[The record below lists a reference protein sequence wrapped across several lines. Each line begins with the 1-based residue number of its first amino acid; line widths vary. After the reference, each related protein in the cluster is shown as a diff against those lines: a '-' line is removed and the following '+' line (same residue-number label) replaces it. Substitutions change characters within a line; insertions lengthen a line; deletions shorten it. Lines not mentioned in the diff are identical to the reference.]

1 MALPKLNETLNFEM
15 NVPSTGQK
23 VKYRPYLVKEEK
35 VLLQAFESGDPKTCL
50 EAMTDT
56 LSACLDE
63 RAALD
68 VGTLAT
74 FDVEYMFVKVR
85 SKSVGE
91 NSDLVVNCAECK
103 HENPVRV
110 NLDEI
115 EIDIPEKENVISIT
129 DDVSV
134 EMQYPTYEMLSKQD
148 FDKVQKEDMNAA
160 MSMIST
166 SIAAILTEEE
176 RIETD
181 TLSSEEVIDF
191 ISSMT
196 ATQLKRLADFMENMP
211 ALKHD
216 VQFKCQACGHDNEM
230 ELKGLSDFF

>member
-15 NVPSTGQK
+15 KVPSTGQK

-56 LSACLDE
+56 LSACIDE
-63 RAALD
+63 RSALD
-68 VGTLAT
+68 VGSLAT

-91 NSDLVVNCAECK
+91 NSDLVINCAECK

-110 NLDEI
+110 NLDEVEI
-115 EIDIPEKENVISIT
+115 EIAETDNVIQIT
-129 DDVSV
+129 DDIGV
-134 EMQYPTYEMLSKQD
+134 EMQYPTYEMLAKQD
-148 FDKVQKEDMNAA
+148 FEKVQKEDMNAA
-160 MSMIST
+160 MSMIAT

-176 RIETD
+176 RIETAD
-181 TLSSEEVIDF
+181 LAEEEVLDF

-196 ATQLKRLADFMENMP
+196 ASQLKRLAEFIESMP

-216 VQFKCQACGHDNEM
+216 VEFKCEACGHDNNM